1 MEQNFFPQRPS
12 ITPTI
17 YAYRLPGVDSHK
29 GYLKVGYTDRTAKER
44 IEEQLHTSKIAYEI
58 VLVKSAM
65 TNDGSCFTDKDVH
78 KILERKGHSRLNPL
92 DKTDERFRCTSLRI
106 NNHLFSYSLR
116 HKCNGES

>member
-17 YAYRLPGVDSHK
+17 YAYRLLGVDSHK

-44 IEEQLHTSKIAYEI
+44 IEEQLHTSKISYEI
-58 VLVKSAM
+58 VLVESAM

-92 DKTDERFRCTSLRI
+92 DKTDEWFRCTKADI
-106 NNHLFSYSLR
+106 
-116 HKCNGES
+116 